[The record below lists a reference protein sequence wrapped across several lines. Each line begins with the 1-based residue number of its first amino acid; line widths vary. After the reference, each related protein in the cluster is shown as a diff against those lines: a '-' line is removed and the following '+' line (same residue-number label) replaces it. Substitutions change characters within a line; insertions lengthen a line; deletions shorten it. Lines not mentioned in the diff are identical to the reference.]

1 MSCPADPAPRDRF
14 ALAPGVVLRAVPEW
28 GVAYAYT
35 PARPAFLELNAT
47 AWAIATLCD
56 GAPVAAIEEAFAELV
71 RGIAGANRARD
82 VLARGLA
89 DLLARGIVQRIEDD
103 GEPTS

>member
-1 MSCPADPAPRDRF
+1 MSCPTDVAPKDRF

-47 AWAIATLCD
+47 AWVIATLCD
-56 GAPVAAIEEAFAELV
+56 GAPLAAIAEAFAELM
-71 RGIAGANRARD
+71 RGLAGPNRARD

-89 DLLARGIVQRIEDD
+89 DLLAHGVVRRIDDD
-103 GEPTS
+103 GGPAP

>member
-1 MSCPADPAPRDRF
+1 MSCPTDPEPGDRF

-35 PARPAFLELNAT
+35 PARPALLELNAT
-47 AWAIATLCD
+47 AWAIAALCD
-56 GAPVAAIEEAFAELV
+56 GATLAAIEEGFADLV
-71 RGIAGANRARD
+71 RGVAGANRSRD

-89 DLLARGIVQRIEDD
+89 ALLAHGIVRRLNDD
-103 GEPTS
+103 GGPAP

>member
-1 MSCPADPAPRDRF
+1 MSCPTDPEPGDRF

-47 AWAIATLCD
+47 AWAIAALCD
-56 GAPVAAIEEAFAELV
+56 GATLAAIEEGFADLV
-71 RGIAGANRARD
+71 RGVAGANRARD

-89 DLLARGIVQRIEDD
+89 ALLAHGIVRRLNDD
-103 GEPTS
+103 GGPAP

>member
-1 MSCPADPAPRDRF
+1 MSCPTDLAPGDRF

-35 PARPAFLELNAT
+35 SARPAFLELNAT
-47 AWAIATLCD
+47 AWAIAALCD
-56 GAPVAAIEEAFAELV
+56 GAPFAAIEEGFAEFV

-82 VLARGLA
+82 VLARGLS
-89 DLLARGIVQRIEDD
+89 DLLAQGIVRRIEDD
-103 GEPTS
+103 GGPES